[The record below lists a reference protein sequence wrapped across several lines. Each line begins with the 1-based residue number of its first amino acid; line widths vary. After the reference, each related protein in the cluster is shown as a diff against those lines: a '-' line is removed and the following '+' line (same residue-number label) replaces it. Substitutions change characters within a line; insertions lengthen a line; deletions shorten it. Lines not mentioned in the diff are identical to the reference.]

1 MNHGERAITIDE
13 APLEWCFQPG
23 VKLDFRHYPDGYVVT
38 AKDVEPEL
46 SGQDTGCVRWL
57 DSGGGDCG
65 GSG

>member
-1 MNHGERAITIDE
+1 
-13 APLEWCFQPG
+13 